1 MFTSMGIE
9 AAEQSWQS
17 RCEAHLVERLGDGRI
32 VGAVVDSPE
41 AGGLACSGLAEVA
54 LRIPAPARAPGPRAY
69 LSSFSTDPRWRRRGM
84 ARAVLAL
91 LLDELGKRGVS
102 RVELHATA
110 DGLDLYRTFGFGP
123 RPGGIEMSLDL

>member
-1 MFTSMGIE
+1 
-9 AAEQSWQS
+9 
-17 RCEAHLVERLGDGRI
+17 
-32 VGAVVDSPE
+32 
-41 AGGLACSGLAEVA
+41 
-54 LRIPAPARAPGPRAY
+54 
-69 LSSFSTDPRWRRRGM
+69 M